1 MVQTQLATL
10 LGLGTNSGISVT
22 SIAAFAATA
31 NTETAFE
38 QLCKGLYQIGATEDM
53 IRQKEEKILD
63 ILTSHGMVA
72 STQIS
77 GDDTGDEDTEDKDP
91 VLEAAY
97 EEYCKD
103 LYRIGVT
110 EDLIR
115 QKEGEIREMLRS
127 RGMVTSSNTG
137 DKGQLLQAGFPLVT
151 YV

>member
-1 MVQTQLATL
+1 MAAL
-10 LGLGTNSGISVT
+10 LGLGTNSVT

-38 QLCKGLYQIGATEDM
+38 QFCKELYQIGATEDM
-53 IRQKEEKILD
+53 IRQKEDKILE
-63 ILTSHGMVA
+63 ILSSQGMAA
-72 STQIS
+72 SSQI
-77 GDDTGDEDTEDKDP
+77 GDDDTGDKDTGDKDP

-110 EDLIR
+110 EGLIR
-115 QKEGEIREMLRS
+115 QKEGEIREILRS

-137 DKGQLLQAGFPLVT
+137 DKGQFLQAGFPLVT
-151 YV
+151 